1 MMRGPSCGKRGSH
14 VYNSLTLEN
23 RKKKMDSSEMGKRG
37 AKARNKNMTPK
48 ERSEA
53 ARNAA
58 NARHKKLKKVKAAK

>member
-1 MMRGPSCGKRGSH
+1 MLSVEQKSRALRTI
-14 VYNSLTLEN
+14 TLEN

-58 NARHKKLKKVKAAK
+58 NARHRKPKKAGAVK